1 MSPPLL
7 ELRDVRVHFPVRG
20 RRARRESAVVKAVDG
35 VSFTLEEGRTLG
47 VVGES
52 GCGKSTLARTLLRL
66 VPVTGGE
73 VLWNGRDVR
82 GFDERA
88 MRELRRDVRMVF
100 QDPLASLNPRM
111 TVGELVREP
120 LDLFAPEL
128 DERAKRNAVA
138 AMFERVG
145 LRADLVERYPHEF
158 SGGQCQ
164 RVNIARALIG
174 RPKLLV
180 CDESVS
186 ALDVSI
192 RAQIL
197 NLLIDLQVDTGVACL
212 FISHDLSVIRQVS
225 ERVLVLYLGKMM
237 ECREAEALFAAPSH
251 PYTTALLG
259 AAPVPDPLIERNRP
273 HTTLGGDLPSPIDPP
288 SGCVFRTR
296 CPESGPRCAI
306 VEPPRKSIDGGEVA
320 CHLRSSSQSIQERP

>member
-1 MSPPLL
+1 MTVPLL
-7 ELRDVRVHFPVRG
+7 ELRDIRVHFPVRG
-20 RRARRESAVVKAVDG
+20 RRARRAGAVVKAVDG
-35 VSFTLEEGRTLG
+35 VSFTLEQGRTLG

-66 VPVTGGE
+66 VPVSGGE

-82 GFDERA
+82 AFDERA
-88 MRELRRDVRMVF
+88 MRALRRDVRMVF

-128 DERAKRNAVA
+128 DERAKRDAVA
-138 AMFERVG
+138 RMFERVG
-145 LRADLVERYPHEF
+145 LRAELTGRYPHEF

-174 RPKLLV
+174 RPKLLI

-197 NLLIDLQVDTGVACL
+197 NLLVDLQAETGVACL

-225 ERVLVLYLGKMM
+225 EQVLVLYLGKMM
-237 ECREAEALFAAPSH
+237 ECRDAEALFAAPSH
-251 PYTTALLG
+251 PYTQALLG
-259 AAPVPDPLIERNRP
+259 AAPVPDPIIERQRP
-273 HTTLGGDLPSPIDPP
+273 RSTLGGDLPSPIEPP

-296 CPESGPRCAI
+296 CALANVRCAI
-306 VEPPRKSIDGGEVA
+306 VEPQRTPIDGGVVV
-320 CHLRSSSQSIQERP
+320 CHLRSPSPNVGETP

>member
-1 MSPPLL
+1 MTTPLL
-7 ELRDVRVHFPVRG
+7 ELRNVRVHFPVRG
-20 RRARRESAVVKAVDG
+20 RTACRTATVVKAVDG
-35 VSFTLEEGRTLG
+35 VSLTLEEGRTLG

-66 VPVTGGE
+66 VSITEGE
-73 VLWNGRDVR
+73 VLWQGRDVR
-82 GFDERA
+82 RFDEQE

-120 LDLFAPEL
+120 LDLFAPQL
-128 DERAKRNAVA
+128 DERSKRNAVA
-138 AMFERVG
+138 SMFERVG
-145 LRADLVERYPHEF
+145 LRAELVDRYPHEF

-174 RPKLLV
+174 KPKLLI

-192 RAQIL
+192 RSQIL
-197 NLLIDLQVDTGVACL
+197 NLLIELQADTGVACL

-225 ERVLVLYLGKMM
+225 ERVLVLYLGKTM
-237 ECREAEALFAAPSH
+237 ECRDAEALFVAPSH
-251 PYTTALLG
+251 PYTQALLD
-259 AAPVPDPLIERNRP
+259 AAPVPDPVVERSRARAV
-273 HTTLGGDLPSPIDPP
+273 LGGELPSPLSPP
-288 SGCVFRTR
+288 SGCVFRSR
-296 CPESGPRCAI
+296 CPEAAPRCAI
-306 VEPPRKSIDGGEVA
+306 TAPPQKSVRGGEVI
-320 CHLRSSSQSIQERP
+320 CHFR

>member
-1 MSPPLL
+1 MSVPLV

-20 RRARRESAVVKAVDG
+20 RSARRAGAVVKAVDG
-35 VSFTLEEGRTLG
+35 VSFALEEGRTLG

-66 VPVTGGE
+66 VPVTGGT
-73 VLWNGRDVR
+73 VFWKGRDVR
-82 GFDERA
+82 DFDARA

-128 DERAKRNAVA
+128 GESAKRDAVA
-138 AMFERVG
+138 TMFERVG
-145 LRADLVERYPHEF
+145 LRADLLERYPHEF

-174 RPKLLV
+174 RPKLLI

-192 RAQIL
+192 RSQIL
-197 NLLIDLQVDTGVACL
+197 NLLIDLQAETGVACL

-225 ERVLVLYLGKMM
+225 ERVLVLYLGKTM
-237 ECREAEALFAAPSH
+237 ECRDADALFAAPSH
-251 PYTTALLG
+251 PYTTALLR
-259 AAPVPDPLIERNRP
+259 AAPVPDPRIERGRP
-273 HTTLGGDLPSPIDPP
+273 RTTLGGDLPSPIDPP

-296 CPESGPRCAI
+296 CPEADPRCTMAGPARKG
-306 VEPPRKSIDGGEVA
+306 VEGGEVV
-320 CHLRSSSQSIQERP
+320 CHLR

>member
-1 MSPPLL
+1 MNASSQSPPLL
-7 ELRDVRVHFPVRG
+7 EMRDVKVHFPVRG
-20 RRARRESAVVKAVDG
+20 RAARRAGSVVKAVDG
-35 VSFTLEEGRTLG
+35 VSFTLEQGRTLG
-47 VVGES
+47 IVGES

-66 VPVTGGE
+66 VPVSGGE

-82 GFDERA
+82 AFDERA
-88 MRELRRDVRMVF
+88 MRELRRDVRMIF

-120 LDLFAPEL
+120 LDLFAPQL
-128 DERAKRNAVA
+128 DARAKRDAVA
-138 AMFERVG
+138 QMFERVG
-145 LRADLVERYPHEF
+145 LRSDLLDRYPHEF

-164 RVNIARALIG
+164 RVNIARALMG
-174 RPKLLV
+174 QPKLLI

-192 RAQIL
+192 RSQIL
-197 NLLIDLQVDTGVACL
+197 NLLIDLQAQTGVACL

-237 ECREAEALFAAPSH
+237 ECRDAESLFASPSH

-259 AAPVPDPLIERNRP
+259 AAPVPDPSIERSRP
-273 HTTLGGDLPSPIDPP
+273 RTSLGGDLPSPIDPP

-296 CPESGPRCAI
+296 CPEAGTRCTI
-306 VEPPRKSIDGGEVA
+306 VEPERKPIAGGEVA
-320 CHLRSSSQSIQERP
+320 CHLR

>member
-1 MSPPLL
+1 MSVPLL
-7 ELRDVRVHFPVRG
+7 ELRGVQVHFPVRG
-20 RRARRESAVVKAVDG
+20 RSARRAGAVVKAVDG

-52 GCGKSTLARTLLRL
+52 GCGKSTLARTVLRL

-82 GFDERA
+82 DFDARA

-128 DERAKRNAVA
+128 DERAKRDAVA
-138 AMFERVG
+138 TMFERVG

-174 RPKLLV
+174 RPKLLI

-197 NLLIDLQVDTGVACL
+197 NLLIDLQAETGVACL

-237 ECREAEALFAAPSH
+237 ECREAEALFAAPAH

-259 AAPVPDPLIERNRP
+259 AAPVPDPRIERSRP
-273 HTTLGGDLPSPIDPP
+273 RSTLGGDLPSPIDPP

-296 CPESGPRCAI
+296 CPEAGPRCAI
-306 VEPPRKSIDGGEVA
+306 VEPVRKGIEGGEVA
-320 CHLRSSSQSIQERP
+320 CHLR